1 MKKKWIATVLAA
13 AMGVSLLSGCGSA
26 AGNASVASTEADS
39 SVSQGSDGTVTLKV
53 WSEESN
59 FDLMNQMIESFK
71 QEYAGQADFDITLEA
86 STDSEAKNNV
96 LSDIHNAA
104 DVYPLADDQI
114 TGLVAGGALCPVAN
128 ADEVKAAND
137 EGSVA
142 AATVNDVLYAY
153 PMTADNGYFMYYDKN
168 YFTDED
174 VQTLDGMLAVAAANG
189 KKITMDWSSGWYM
202 YAFFGN
208 TGLDFGVNDDNVTNH
223 CNWNASDTAIKGV
236 DIAQSMLAVA
246 ANPGFMNAVDTDF
259 MAGVED
265 GSVIAGVSGAWNAAA
280 IKKIWGDNYGAVKLP
295 TYTCNGE
302 QVQMASFK
310 GYKYMGVNAYSA
322 YPEWAAKLADWFTN
336 EQNQTLRFEVSNQG
350 PSNIVAASSD
360 AVSQVPALVAVM
372 DQAQYGTLQR
382 VGNSYWDAMSAF
394 GETMASGNPNGTDLQ
409 EIMDTLVEGITQS
422 AAN

>member
-1 MKKKWIATVLAA
+1 ME
-13 AMGVSLLSGCGSA
+13 
-26 AGNASVASTEADS
+26 STEADS

-114 TGLVAGGALCPVAN
+114 TGLVAGGALYPVAN

-202 YAFFGN
+202 YAF
-208 TGLDFGVNDDNVTNH
+208 
-223 CNWNASDTAIKGV
+223 
-236 DIAQSMLAVA
+236 LA
-246 ANPGFMNAVDTDF
+246 T
-259 MAGVED
+259 
-265 GSVIAGVSGAWNAAA
+265 
-280 IKKIWGDNYGAVKLP
+280 
-295 TYTCNGE
+295 
-302 QVQMASFK
+302 Q
-310 GYKYMGVNAYSA
+310 
-322 YPEWAAKLADWFTN
+322 
-336 EQNQTLRFEVSNQG
+336 
-350 PSNIVAASSD
+350 
-360 AVSQVPALVAVM
+360 AL
-372 DQAQYGTLQR
+372 
-382 VGNSYWDAMSAF
+382 
-394 GETMASGNPNGTDLQ
+394 
-409 EIMDTLVEGITQS
+409 ILV
-422 AAN
+422 

>member
-1 MKKKWIATVLAA
+1 MKKKWIASVLAA

-26 AGNASVASTEADS
+26 AGNASVASTEANS

-96 LSDIHNAA
+96 LGDIHNAA
-104 DVYPLADDQI
+104 DVFPLADDQI
-114 TGLVAGGALCPVAN
+114 TGLVAGGALYPVTN

-137 EGSVA
+137 EGAVA

-202 YAFFGN
+202 YSFFGN

-223 CNWNASDTAIKGV
+223 CNWNATDTAIKGV

-259 MAGVED
+259 LAGAED
-265 GSVIAGVSGAWNAAA
+265 GSIIAGVSGAWNAAT
-280 IKKIWGDNYGAVKLP
+280 IKKIWGDDYGAVKLP
-295 TYTCNGE
+295 TYTCNGQ

-336 EQNQTLRFEVSNQG
+336 EQNQTLRFEVNNQG

-360 AVSQVPALVAVM
+360 AVSQVPALIAVM